1 VGKKKTSNFCPQK
14 KRLFTPAWTL
24 TRSLN
29 IWRSPTSKWIYI
41 YILGLITGGYMSVI
55 LELPNTSHYTIFRSA
70 TEKTTHPTL
79 LTHSTQ
85 AKRLL
90 TQKCGVFIKA
100 TRSSSA
106 CLMVNL
112 SVINQPADFSVQMD
126 GIHRS
131 LAKSG
136 LPGSLRLLKLEKH
149 AVYLSLSIP
158 VQIEKLWM
166 YPILWRWWSQG
177 APFFTLGGK
186 KLLTWE
192 APIPT

>member
-1 VGKKKTSNFCPQK
+1 M
-14 KRLFTPAWTL
+14 LFENQTC
-24 TRSLN
+24 SLN
-29 IWRSPTSKWIYI
+29 IWRNPTSKWI

-55 LELPNTSHYTIFRSA
+55 LELPNISHYTIFRSA

-90 TQKCGVFIKA
+90 TQKCGVFMKA

-126 GIHRS
+126 GIHQG
-131 LAKSG
+131 LGKSG
-136 LPGSLRLLKLEKH
+136 HPGSLILLKLEKH
-149 AVYLSLSIP
+149 IVYLSLSVFKLKSLDVPYLMKMIP
-158 VQIEKLWM
+158 
-166 YPILWRWWSQG
+166 RC
-177 APFFTLGGK
+177 TLLHFRGK
-186 KLLTWE
+186 NLLT
-192 APIPT
+192 